1 MKNRTLVL
9 ALALVVLGCE
19 GTSTPAPEA
28 AADAQAFLDSYT
40 PTYQALDYTA
50 SKAEWRSN
58 THIVEGDTTAA
69 YETRR
74 ASEARAAFTG
84 SVENIER
91 ARALLAHRE
100 ALTPLQQKQLD
111 KILYVAANNPQTVP
125 DVVKARIK
133 LETELTEKL
142 YGFDYRLDG
151 ASVST
156 NEIDRRLRE
165 ENDPAARLK
174 AWTASKEVGKV
185 LKDGLARVRDLRNQ
199 TVQALGYDDFF
210 AYQVSDYGMTSAE
223 MMDLMRQINRELYP
237 LYRELHTWARYE
249 LAARYGAAEV
259 PDLLPAHWLPNR
271 WGQDWSALVTVE
283 GADINQGLA
292 AWTAED
298 VVRQAEKFYVSLG
311 FEALP
316 ESFYE
321 LSSLYP
327 LPPDAG
333 YKKNNHASAWHMDLD
348 RDVRSLMS
356 VEPNADWYETTHH
369 ELGHIYYYLAY
380 STPEVPLLLRRGA
393 NRAFHEAVGS
403 LMGLAAMQKPF
414 LGQVGLLPRDAAPD
428 PDADVQALLREAL
441 NYVVFIPFSTGTM
454 SSFEHDLY
462 TENLPED
469 QFNRRWWD
477 IVRQY
482 QGIAPPAERGADYAD
497 AATKTHI
504 IDDPGQYYD
513 YALSN
518 LLLFQLHDHIARQIL
533 RQDPHATNYFGS
545 RAVGDFLR
553 RILSPGAT
561 ADWRALLR
569 ETTGEDLSA
578 RPMLAYFEPLMAYLK
593 QQNEGRT
600 YTLPPPEG
608 S

>member
-1 MKNRTLVL
+1 MKTRVLFLVL
-9 ALALVVLGCE
+9 ALGVFGCE
-19 GTSTPAPEA
+19 ESATRAPE
-28 AADAQAFLDSYT
+28 AADAQAFLDGYT
-40 PTYQALDYTA
+40 PTYQGLYYAA
-50 SKAEWRSN
+50 SKAEWQSN
-58 THIVEGDTTAA
+58 TRIVEGDTTAA

-74 ASEARAAFTG
+74 ASEALAAYTG
-84 SVENIER
+84 SVESIER
-91 ARALLAHRE
+91 ARALLDRRE
-100 ALTPLQQKQLD
+100 ALTPLQQKQLE
-111 KILYVAANNPQTVP
+111 KILYAAANNPQTVP
-125 DVVKARIK
+125 EVVKARIK
-133 LETELTEKL
+133 LETELNEKL
-142 YGFDYRLDG
+142 YGFDFQIDG
-151 ASVST
+151 QPVST
-156 NEIDRRLRE
+156 NEIDRRLRQ
-165 ENDPAARLK
+165 ENDLAARLK
-174 AWTASKEVGKV
+174 AWTASKEVGKG
-185 LKDGLARVRDLRNQ
+185 LKDGLAQVRHLRNQ

-210 AYQVSDYGMTSAE
+210 AYQVSDYGMTTAE

-249 LAARYGAAEV
+249 LAARYGATDV

-292 AWTAED
+292 SWTAED

-593 QQNEGRT
+593 QQNVGRT